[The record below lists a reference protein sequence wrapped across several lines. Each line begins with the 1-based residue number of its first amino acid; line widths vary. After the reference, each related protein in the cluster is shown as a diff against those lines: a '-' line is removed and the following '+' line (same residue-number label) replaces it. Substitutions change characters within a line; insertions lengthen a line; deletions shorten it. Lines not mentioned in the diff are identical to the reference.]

1 MDFTLHVELK
11 ETRFSPCT
19 VVKKGSVYEV
29 KNNNDLIQ
37 FPQGFKWAKKQL
49 RIYIFTTFR
58 IKKKN
63 LRTTSNFPSAG
74 PRCIILTFIW

>member
-19 VVKKGSVYEV
+19 GVKKDSVYEV
-29 KNNNDLIQ
+29 KNINDLIQ

-49 RIYIFTTFR
+49 RIYTFTTFC

-63 LRTTSNFPSAG
+63 LRTTSNFPHAG
-74 PRCIILTFIW
+74 PLCIILSFIW

>member
-1 MDFTLHVELK
+1 MDFTLHMELK

-19 VVKKGSVYEV
+19 RVKKDSVYDV
-29 KNNNDLIQ
+29 KNINDLIQ

-63 LRTTSNFPSAG
+63 LRTASNFPHAG
-74 PRCIILTFIW
+74 PLCIILSFIW